1 MHPSIVK
8 DELRDSEIRRVGSSD
23 LLIVLEFCDRVCNVV
38 TETWVCEVIGG
49 KDGIQVLKSSQW
61 YLFAIA
67 RLLQIILKITMS
79 LIDGERIG
87 RR

>member
-49 KDGIQVLKSSQW
+49 KDGIQAQKSLQW
-61 YLFAIA
+61 HLFAIA
-67 RLLQIILKITMS
+67 RVLQIISTITIS
-79 LIDGERIG
+79 LIYNERIG
-87 RR
+87 IR